1 MIPQSKPRK
10 KSNSSKVNLM
20 ISLTFHALLVVLLL
34 YFAARSGMLG
44 EQIKKIAVTMEEKEK
59 PPVKPPEPPKV
70 EPPKIVTPPKVV
82 EAPKAAAPPVA
93 APPVVA
99 PAAAELPAFD
109 FAGGK
114 TVIDSADP
122 VQIYKGRM
130 EYMLH
135 AKWNRPED
143 LADDSY
149 VVEVAV
155 AVDQSGR
162 LGAPVWQKSSG
173 NQQWDDS
180 VKEVF
185 KLVKSFDRPPPTN
198 FPAHVVIRFDVMSEA
213 TEPILP

>member
-1 MIPQSKPRK
+1 MIPQSQPRK
-10 KSNSSKVNLM
+10 QRNSSKVNLL
-20 ISLTFHALLVVLLL
+20 ISLAFHALLVVGLL

-82 EAPKAAAPPVA
+82 EAPKVETPPVA

-130 EYMLH
+130 EYLLH

-155 AVDQSGR
+155 AVDPSGR

-173 NQQWDDS
+173 NRQWDDS
-180 VKEVF
+180 VKAVF
-185 KLVKSFDRPPPTN
+185 KQVKSFDRPPPTN
-198 FPAHVVIRFDVMSEA
+198 FPAHVVIRFDVLSEA